1 MKTFKEHLDIEL
13 DKVLIAEKG
22 KDICNISIDKLRS
35 PTMKK
40 LHRQK
45 CGKKEKESPMHR
57 AAKKAGMKR
66 SNRDKLYNSNELG
79 K

>member
-1 MKTFKEHLDIEL
+1 
-13 DKVLIAEKG
+13 
-22 KDICNISIDKLRS
+22 
-35 PTMKK
+35 
-40 LHRQK
+40 
-45 CGKKEKESPMHR
+45 MHR